1 MSAEK
6 PANAVVISTAS
17 ASTALFDRTGQTGP
31 ENHNAVKNDRTR
43 CTSTFTSHLYL
54 CVNSLHNSVRL
65 LCTASGQMRFTSC
78 NIISIAVPKS
88 MFIFPLQQCN
98 KTNNAQ
104 ISCAVCAS
112 QFFSWTLQC
121 NRHQMETTF
130 CCGSNITLD
139 EEQSISLADI
149 DSRLGGTQWETKV
162 PMFACNAFLIE
173 RVKCALV
180 FGHLP
185 SKVYSD
191 CLFSVLQPVQH
202 L

>member
-1 MSAEK
+1 MPAEK

-31 ENHNAVKNDRTR
+31 ENHNAVKNVELDVQVLLHHIFTCVWILYTIPLCYSAQPRGR
-43 CTSTFTSHLYL
+43 CDSLAVILFPSLCQSPCSYFLY
-54 CVNSLHNSVRL
+54 
-65 LCTASGQMRFTSC
+65 
-78 NIISIAVPKS
+78 
-88 MFIFPLQQCN
+88 
-98 KTNNAQ
+98 NNATKQ
-104 ISCAVCAS
+104 IMRKFRALFVRTN
-112 QFFSWTLQC
+112 FFSWTLQC

-130 CCGSNITLD
+130 YCGSNITLD